1 LHSSAPHY
9 TQHTSLQ
16 YFAVTSGNIKSDRQ
30 TDHRGLIIAGIH
42 LLCLRG
48 VQWVGWSRN
57 CSRKT
62 LFTDRSLIT
71 SEIST
76 SKHKAIRV
84 PYSLQNGH
92 LDIEK
97 K

>member
-1 LHSSAPHY
+1 M
-9 TQHTSLQ
+9 
-16 YFAVTSGNIKSDRQ
+16 FE
-30 TDHRGLIIAGIH
+30 
-42 LLCLRG
+42 G

-84 PYSLQNGH
+84 PYSLQNGQ

-97 K
+97 KNNVQASALHYALLLYKK